1 MEINYITK
9 YVIKRTTIETKI
21 TCSNSEVNFVTI
33 EKTSSIKINWASS
46 TFVLV
51 FY

>member
-21 TCSNSEVNFVTI
+21 TCSDSEVNFVTI
-33 EKTSSIKINWASS
+33 ENKALSVII
-46 TFVLV
+46 V
-51 FY
+51 